1 MQWEETENYIRS
13 GHRDPSEFQSDS
25 FRTIDIDAEKGVK
38 AVVGKPKNSDKMEI
52 QSYLFSKDKGWTLEK
67 AKEWF
72 EQHKDQSAIQ
82 GAERFRW
89 AEGVF
94 KLVKESAEKGG
105 AKIWRAKVLHV
116 GKTRNDVVFSRDELV
131 KAARSLS
138 MRPLNINHPA
148 LGGSNSRW
156 LPYPDNA
163 VVHAEFEDDA
173 IEALLYISDPEVNKM
188 IEAGEINAASVEWR
202 ALKEYQIDGLK
213 PEGVVFPALA
223 LLTKDTPPGDP
234 LASIIKDEG
243 CISQKKSQEAQ
254 QTKIQL
260 EKEVERGYLKL
271 WSRRYINDLPD
282 EAFAVILPGGK
293 KDEEGK
299 TTPRSLRKLPHHTK
313 EVKNPDEDSTVDIP
327 HLRNALARLPQTK
340 IPQKYRE
347 QAQKHLEKH
356 AKTLLETHSEQAT
369 EDELEDI
376 LIDHEE
382 RIADLEERVEKIEQK
397 LSEEQRGVALIE
409 PQTEAKDQQKTNS
422 RRPADRILYEKW
434 IREKDT

>member
-1 MQWEETENYIRS
+1 MATFPE
-13 GHRDPSEFQSDS
+13 
-25 FRTIDIDAEKGVK
+25 
-38 AVVGKPKNSDKMEI
+38 
-52 QSYLFSKDKGWTLEK
+52 
-67 AKEWF
+67 
-72 EQHKDQSAIQ
+72 
-82 GAERFRW
+82 
-89 AEGVF
+89 
-94 KLVKESAEKGG
+94 
-105 AKIWRAKVLHV
+105 
-116 GKTRNDVVFSRDELV
+116 
-131 KAARSLS
+131 
-138 MRPLNINHPA
+138 
-148 LGGSNSRW
+148 
-156 LPYPDNA
+156 NA
-163 VVHAEFEDDA
+163 VIHAEFEDGA

-188 IEAGEINAASVEWR
+188 IEAGEINAVSVEWR
-202 ALKEYQIDGLK
+202 ALKEYQVDGLK
-213 PEGVVFPALA
+213 LEGVVFSALA

-243 CISQKKSQEAQ
+243 SISQKSQEAHQ
-254 QTKIQL
+254 IKIQL

-299 TTPRSLRKLPHHTK
+299 TTPRSLRKLPHHKK
-313 EVKNPDEDSTVDIP
+313 EVKDPDEDRTVDIP
-327 HLRNALARLPQTK
+327 HLRNALARLPQIK

-356 AKTLLETHSEQAT
+356 AKTLLETHAEQAT
-369 EDELEDI
+369 EDELEDM

-409 PQTEAKDQQKTNS
+409 PQTEAKDQQKIES

-434 IREKDT
+434 IRKKAT